1 MGMTYT
7 VRELAERVAGLV
19 EGDPDRRL
27 AGIAPAGNAGPEHL
41 TYVVSE
47 KYARRLACND
57 AGAALVP
64 PGLAVEANGTTLIR
78 VENPELAFSRLIVLF
93 LPDEDSRPGIHP
105 TAVLE
110 SGVDLGTEV
119 SIGPFVTIGRD
130 AVIGDR
136 TEIGPGTV
144 IGSGVTIGNDCSI
157 GPSCTLLRGAVV
169 GNRVRLHAGVRLA
182 VDGFGYASGP
192 DGPVKIPQVGRCVI
206 EDDVEIGAN
215 STVDRGSLGDT
226 AIGAGT
232 RIDNLVHIGHNC
244 RIGRNCFIVA
254 QVGIAGSSVVEDG
267 ARLAGQVGLAGHLTV
282 GAGAAVGA
290 QSGVMTDIPA
300 GEVWSGYPA
309 RPHRMW
315 LRSTSI
321 FYKLPEIVK
330 RMGAFEKTSGKEGP

>member
-1 MGMTYT
+1 MGMTYS

-47 KYARRLACND
+47 KYARHLACND

-78 VENPELAFSRLIVLF
+78 VENPELAFSKLIVLF
-93 LPDEDSRPGIHP
+93 VPDEGSRPGVHP

-110 SGVDLGTEV
+110 AGVDLGAEV
-119 SIGPFVTIGRD
+119 AIGPFVTIGRD
-130 AVIGDR
+130 AVVGDR
-136 TEIGPGTV
+136 TDIGPGTV
-144 IGSGVTIGNDCSI
+144 IGSGVTIGDDCSI

-169 GNRVRLHAGVRLA
+169 GDRVRLHAGVRLA

-192 DGPVKIPQVGRCVI
+192 EGPVKIPQVGRCVI
-206 EDDVEIGAN
+206 ENDAEIGAN

-226 AIGAGT
+226 TVGAGT

-267 ARLAGQVGLAGHLTV
+267 VRLAGQVGLAGHLTV

-330 RMGAFEKTSGKEGP
+330 RMGAVEKKSGKEGP

>member
-1 MGMTYT
+1 
-7 VRELAERVAGLV
+7 VPHER
-19 EGDPDRRL
+19 
-27 AGIAPAGNAGPEHL
+27 N
-41 TYVVSE
+41 
-47 KYARRLACND
+47 
-57 AGAALVP
+57 
-64 PGLAVEANGTTLIR
+64 
-78 VENPELAFSRLIVLF
+78 
-93 LPDEDSRPGIHP
+93 RPGIHP

-110 SGVDLGTEV
+110 TGVKLGADV

-130 AVIGDR
+130 AVLGDR
-136 TEIGPGTV
+136 TDLGPGTV
-144 IGSGVTIGNDCSI
+144 IGAGVSIGSDCCI
-157 GPSCTLLRGAVV
+157 GPSCTLLTGAVV
-169 GNRVRLHAGVRLA
+169 GDRVRLHAGVRLA
-182 VDGFGYASGP
+182 IDGFGYASGP
-192 DGPVKIPQVGRCVI
+192 EGPVKIPQVGRCVI

-226 AIGAGT
+226 TIGAGT

-267 ARLAGQVGLAGHLTV
+267 VRLAGQVGLAGHLTV

-315 LRSTSI
+315 LRSTSM
-321 FYKLPEIVK
+321 FYKLPELVK